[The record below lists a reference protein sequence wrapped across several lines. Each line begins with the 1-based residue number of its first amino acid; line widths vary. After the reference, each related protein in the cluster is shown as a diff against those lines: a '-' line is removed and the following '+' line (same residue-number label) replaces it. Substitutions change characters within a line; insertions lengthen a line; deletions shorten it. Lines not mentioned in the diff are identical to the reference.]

1 MIPTPPVV
9 VLKCLTME
17 SGEQYAVKT
26 GTLIMML
33 GLYADSWDSLQPF
46 PPKVLV
52 QEVALSCWTMSTVLE
67 RKRGYSTVVT
77 MVGSRANVTIVKMLV
92 LNVQM
97 SH

>member
-1 MIPTPPVV
+1 MILVPPVV

-26 GTLIMML
+26 GTLMMP
-33 GLYADSWDSLQPF
+33 GLYANSLDLLQPF
-46 PPKVLV
+46 LPKVLA
-52 QEVALSCWTMSTVLE
+52 QELVLFCWTMSTVLE